1 MKITAVDAQYLKI
14 PLAFRYAGGATIA
27 RGIAASEWT
36 GSVVV
41 QIHTDAGITGLGDIA
56 IKGNRESV
64 GRGTR
69 DYVKEV
75 LARVLIGRDPFDLE
89 SLLERLWSANLH
101 ENTVVVAGLD
111 IGLHDLVCKALGIPL
126 YQYLGGKYREKVP
139 LTWNVPSDRDIGIM
153 VRQARDAVENGFRN
167 VVKVKTGT
175 PWDVEA
181 LTVIQ
186 QAIGPDVP
194 LRPDDNGAF
203 PTGQSIQRFRQALD
217 NGCVFEVLEQPA
229 PNDDILGLRRV
240 ADALGVR
247 TMYHIGY
254 LQRTVALEIIRER
267 ACDVVSIPVFRHGVR
282 EAVQL
287 IKMFEVANIGCA
299 MGSGLESSIAATA
312 AIHVATA
319 LRNLNHPIDTLGP
332 LYLAE
337 DILKESPRFEAGFA
351 YAPEAP
357 GLGIELDPA
366 KVAKY
371 RIA

>member
-36 GSVVV
+36 GTVVV
-41 QIHTDAGITGLGDIA
+41 QIHTDAGITGLGDVA

-69 DYVKEV
+69 DYVEEV
-75 LARVLIGRDPFDLE
+75 LGRVLIGRDPFDLE
-89 SLLERLWSANLH
+89 LLLERLWSANLH
-101 ENTVVVAGLD
+101 ENTVMVAGLD

-167 VVKVKTGT
+167 VIKVKTGT

-181 LTVIQ
+181 LTAIQ

-203 PTGQSIQRFRQALD
+203 PTGQSIQRYRQALD

-229 PNDDILGLRRV
+229 PNDDILGLRRI

>member
-1 MKITAVDAQYLKI
+1 VKITSVEAQYLKI
-14 PLAFRYAGGATIA
+14 PLAFRYAQGITIA
-27 RGIAASEWT
+27 RGLAASEWT
-36 GSVVV
+36 GTVVV
-41 QIHTDAGITGLGDIA
+41 QIHTDEGITGLGDIA
-56 IKGNRESV
+56 IKGNRESI

-69 DYVKEV
+69 GYVEEV
-75 LARVLIGRDPFDLE
+75 LSRVLVGQDPFNLE
-89 SLLERLWSANLH
+89 FLLERLWAANVH
-101 ENTVVVAGLD
+101 ENTVMVAGID
-111 IGLHDLVCKALGIPL
+111 IGLHDLVGKALGIPL
-126 YQYLGGKYREKVP
+126 YKYLGGKYREKVP
-139 LTWNVPSDRDIGIM
+139 LTWNVPSDRDVGLM
-153 VRQARDAVENGFRN
+153 VRQAQDAVENGFRN
-167 VVKVKTGT
+167 VIKVKTGA

-181 LTVIQ
+181 LTAIQ
-186 QAIGPDVP
+186 KAIGPNVP
-194 LRPDDNGAF
+194 LRPDDNGTFA
-203 PTGQSIQRFRQALD
+203 TGRSIQRYRQALD

-229 PNDDILGLRRV
+229 PNDDIRGLRRI
-240 ADALGVR
+240 ADTLGVR

-282 EAVQL
+282 EAMQL
-287 IKMFEVANIGCA
+287 IKLFEIANIGCA

-332 LYLAE
+332 LYMAE

-351 YAPEAP
+351 YAPDAP

-366 KVAKY
+366 KVEKY